1 MEKIVRKYLICFI
14 IGFCV
19 STVASAQRTD
29 KTIISKTNNR
39 FENSDIVQYYVT
51 ERATIDYFTFS
62 LEKMEI
68 DKDFVHIYFFSEV
81 NDYFEF
87 YIDDVKVKKERVNT
101 LGYDGRGKDPLVRLG
116 FPDGKNE
123 FTLKVISSRYGSFE
137 TIAKK
142 GFPMV
147 YIKSDPNEW
156 YITHSDVYR
165 LPYKYF
171 TRN

>member
-1 MEKIVRKYLICFI
+1 MEKIVRKYFICLVI
-14 IGFCV
+14 IFCL
-19 STVASAQRTD
+19 STAAYAQRTD
-29 KTIISKTNNR
+29 KTIISKIESR
-39 FENSDIVQYYVT
+39 FEKSDLLQYYVT
-51 ERATIDYFTFS
+51 EQPNIIYFTFS
-62 LEKMEI
+62 LEKMDI

-87 YIDDVKVKKERVNT
+87 FIDDVNVKKERVNT
-101 LGYDGRGKDPLVRLG
+101 IGYDGRGKDPLVRLG
-116 FPDGKNE
+116 FPNGKNE

-137 TIAKK
+137 TIVKK
-142 GFPMV
+142 GFPMIYV
-147 YIKSDPNEW
+147 KSDPNEW